1 MRRTIH
7 DSFADNPAAAVTLQ
21 VLPERG
27 TGLETGSAG
36 ERRGGNPR
44 TDAEREV
51 RHFEQSDVDK
61 LLRTQK
67 EQFQRE
73 VKRGVPTAAP
83 SNSKEEHWNKHK
95 DVYYLKK

>member
-1 MRRTIH
+1 MRRAIH
-7 DSFADNPAAAVTLQ
+7 DSFAGNPAAVTPAPA
-21 VLPERG
+21 LPERG

-44 TDAEREV
+44 TDAEREQ
-51 RHFEQSDVDK
+51 RHFDQSDVDEV
-61 LLRTQK
+61 LRTQK

-73 VKRGVPTAAP
+73 LKRDAHTAP